1 MTTKIPLNTDK
12 LNRMKKEYQEI
23 NTPKQLEGMVA
34 EAIHRAKTE
43 NRRQEKMKK
52 IVKRSTAGVAAAAVL
67 SIALLNVNPG
77 IAYALDG
84 VPVIGS
90 IARALTFQEY
100 TKKDGN
106 MELNMTIPSVE
117 GSDQEKVLGQ
127 LNSEMGDYAQSLKER
142 FEQDVADM
150 GGQDGRESMD
160 TTFTVLTDND
170 KVFSARF
177 ETVIAVGSSDSFA
190 KYYNVDKQKGQ
201 ILTLGDL
208 FQQNSDY
215 VSAVSA
221 DIIEQMKQQQAESED
236 KIYWIGEN
244 AAAEED
250 EFKSIEPDQSFY
262 ITPEGQLVIAFD
274 KYEVAPGYMGT
285 CEFMIHH
292 SAIEAIVNENLVT
305 N

>member
-1 MTTKIPLNTDK
+1 MTTKIPLDTDK
-12 LNRMKKEYQEI
+12 LNRMKKEYQNI
-23 NTPKQLEGMVA
+23 NTPGQLEGMVA
-34 EAIHRAKTE
+34 EAISRAKTE

-77 IAYALDG
+77 IAYALEG

-90 IARALTFQEY
+90 IAKALTFQDY

-117 GSDQEKVLGQ
+117 GLDHEKVQNQ
-127 LNSEMGDYAQSLKER
+127 LNSEMGEYAQSLKDQ
-142 FEQDVADM
+142 FEKDVADM

-177 ETVIAVGSSDSFA
+177 ETVIAMGSSDSFA
-190 KYYNVDKQKGQ
+190 KYYNVDKQKGT
-201 ILTLGDL
+201 ILKLSDL
-208 FQQNSDY
+208 FMQGSDY

-236 KIYWIGEN
+236 KVYWIGEN
-244 AAAEED
+244 AATAED
-250 EFKSIEPDQSFY
+250 EFKAIAPDQNFY

-274 KYEVAPGYMGT
+274 KYQVAPGYMGT
-285 CEFMIHH
+285 CEFVIHL
-292 SAIEAIVNENLVT
+292 SAISSMVNGDLIT